1 MCRPAFNPSYSGTP
15 SRAVSY
21 KDLDHGSCYARL
33 HAGLAKQRP
42 VWRHYWGV
50 DRHFS
55 WASRCVPAL
64 ESGEWLNIYWI
75 TAKAPI
81 SSCQVHALHN
91 SDGGIRR
98 PRSRWKRTVIQCAT
112 DAPVSFRRGMAACRS
127 FKLALKT
134 EGFSRNTITRPYPWK
149 SCQGHAVLPAYGRIE
164 K

>member
-1 MCRPAFNPSYSGTP
+1 MAVVTRDSTQGWQSKGLYGGTTE
-15 SRAVSY
+15 
-21 KDLDHGSCYARL
+21 
-33 HAGLAKQRP
+33 
-42 VWRHYWGV
+42 

-55 WASRCVPAL
+55 WANRCVPAL
-64 ESGEWLNIYWI
+64 ENGEWLNIYWMI
-75 TAKAPI
+75 AKAPI
-81 SSCQVHALHN
+81 ASCQVHALHN
-91 SDGGIRR
+91 SDRGIRR
-98 PRSRWKRTVIQCAT
+98 PHSRGRRIVIQCAT